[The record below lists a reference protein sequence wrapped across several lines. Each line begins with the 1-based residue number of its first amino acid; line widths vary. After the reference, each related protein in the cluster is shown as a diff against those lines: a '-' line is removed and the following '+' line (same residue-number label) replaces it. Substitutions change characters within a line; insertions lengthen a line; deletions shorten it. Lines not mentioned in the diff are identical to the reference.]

1 MVRKSEGFRRQYRAQ
16 RLHVSAGKVAPSAAG
31 YASDNPHI
39 HMRGMTDAGIET
51 SRFSGKNRH
60 AAQCAVTGIE
70 RCANVVADITGKAQR
85 RAFADQLKV
94 RC

>member
-39 HMRGMTDAGIET
+39 HMRGMTDASIET
-51 SRFSGKNRH
+51 SRFPWTDRN
-60 AAQCAVTGIE
+60 AAQRAVAGVE
-70 RCANVVADITGKAQR
+70 RCQHIVASVAGQTEGG
-85 RAFADQLKV
+85 AFADQLEA
-94 RC
+94 RR